1 MMIIINIIIT
11 FHEILQPVNK
21 NQEKQDMNNTDQI
34 LVSPDRTNF
43 GFGEN
48 ILS

>member
-1 MMIIINIIIT
+1 MMITINIIIT

-21 NQEKQDMNNTDQI
+21 NQEKQDMNNKYQVVI
-34 LVSPDRTNF
+34 SPDSTNL

>member
-21 NQEKQDMNNTDQI
+21 NQEKQDMNNKDQI
-34 LVSPDRTNF
+34 VVSPARTNF
-43 GFGEN
+43 GLGEN
-48 ILS
+48 IV